1 MGQTNKLEA
10 ERAAIAEFAAELA
23 DSTNDLQAA
32 LAAPR
37 RPANASPANLD
48 LIMDL
53 PVTLKVVLGSATL
66 PVATLT
72 GLQRGALVKLDRKLG
87 EPVEIVA
94 NGRVVARGEVVVLD
108 EEGARFGVSLTEVG
122 SAAAP
127 RRYEP

>member
-1 MGQTNKLEA
+1 MAQTNKLES
-10 ERAAIAEFAAELA
+10 ERAAIAEFAVELA
-23 DSTNDLQAA
+23 SSTSDLEAA

-37 RPANASPANLD
+37 RHGDGTANLE
-48 LIMDL
+48 LVMDL
-53 PVTLKVVLGSATL
+53 PVTLKVVLGSATM

-108 EEGARFGVSLTEVG
+108 EEGARFGVSLTEIG
-122 SAAAP
+122 GAPAP
-127 RRYEP
+127 RR

>member
-1 MGQTNKLEA
+1 MAQTNKLEA

-23 DSTNDLQAA
+23 SSTSDLEAA

-37 RPANASPANLD
+37 RYADAPANLD
-48 LIMDL
+48 LVMDL
-53 PVTLKVVLGSATL
+53 PVTLKVVLGSATM

-108 EEGARFGVSLTEVG
+108 EEGARFGVSLTEIG
-122 SAAAP
+122 GTPAP
-127 RRYEP
+127 RR